1 MLSEKKIKKL
11 IEEAV
16 QNVLNSLEEWDLNES
31 EYLVQDIQTE
41 NIKTEHE
48 ADDLIRDWIKDRLHA
63 YADSL

>member
-16 QNVLNSLEEWDLNES
+16 QNVLNSVEEWDLNES

-41 NIKTEHE
+41 NIQTEHE
-48 ADDLIRDWIKDRLHA
+48 ADDLIREWIKDRLHA